1 MMKSKLLLLTVF
13 VVTGT
18 VIGFYPLVSNVQA
31 NLGQIAPIANTPKPP
46 PLLIDQGGL
55 LVRPKIQ
62 LAILLDT
69 SSSMNGLLDQARNQ
83 LWQVVNEFSESTQNG
98 VKPLLEVAVYEYGNS
113 GLARANGFTRQ
124 LTGLTQELDSVS
136 EALFS
141 LTTNGGDEYC
151 GYVIASA
158 VSELNW
164 SNRDGDIKAIFIA
177 GNEPFT
183 QGPVAFQTAMINAQ
197 QKGITV
203 NTIHAGDYQR
213 GVSSGWQQAAL
224 LAGGDYMSID
234 HNIKVAH
241 IVAPQDKK
249 IAELN
254 ARLNQTYIPYGKQGQ
269 NKADRQQSQD
279 AQSAG
284 ISAGLM
290 AKRAKAKISQMY
302 HNSSWD
308 LVDAMEEGSVELE
321 SMEQEALPAAM
332 QDMDLSERKDYV
344 AGKLQ
349 SRAEIKQEIHSLS
362 EERGAYVAEQ
372 EALQPGAAP
381 SVSSALSQS
390 IRHQGE
396 AKNYVFQ

>member
-31 NLGQIAPIANTPKPP
+31 NLGQIAPIANAPNPP

-55 LVRPKIQ
+55 LVKPKIQ

-113 GLARANGFTRQ
+113 GLERTNGFTRQ

-151 GYVIASA
+151 GYVIESA
-158 VSELNW
+158 VSGLNW
-164 SNRDGDIKAIFIA
+164 SSRDGDIKAIFIA

-234 HNIKVAH
+234 HNVKVAH

-349 SRAEIKQEIHSLS
+349 ARAEIKQEIHKLS
-362 EERGAYVAEQ
+362 EKRGVYVEQQ
-372 EALQPGAAP
+372 EALLPAAAP

>member
-31 NLGQIAPIANTPKPP
+31 NLGQKTPIANAPNPP

-55 LVRPKIQ
+55 LVKPKIQ

-151 GYVIASA
+151 GYVIESA
-158 VSELNW
+158 VSGLNW
-164 SNRDGDIKAIFIA
+164 SSRDGDIKAVFIA

-183 QGPVAFQTAMINAQ
+183 QGPVSFQTAMINAQ
-197 QKGITV
+197 QKGIRV
-203 NTIHAGDYQR
+203 NTIHAGDYQQ
-213 GVSSGWQQAAL
+213 GASNGWQQAAL

-302 HNSSWD
+302 RNSSWD

-321 SMEQEALPAAM
+321 SMEQAALPAAM

-349 SRAEIKQEIHSLS
+349 ARAEIKQEIHKLS
-362 EERGAYVAEQ
+362 EKRGAYVEQQ
-372 EALQPGAAP
+372 EALLPAAAP
-381 SVSSALSQS
+381 GVSSALSQS

>member
-1 MMKSKLLLLTVF
+1 MMKIKLLLLAIF
-13 VVTGT
+13 MMTGG
-18 VIGFYPLVSNVQA
+18 VIGFYPLVPNVQA
-31 NLGQIAPIANTPKPP
+31 NLGQTAPIANALNVP

-55 LVRPKIQ
+55 LVKPKIQ

-113 GLARANGFTRQ
+113 GLARTNGFTRQ

-158 VSELNW
+158 VSGLNW
-164 SNRDGDIKAIFIA
+164 SSRDGDIKAIFIA

-183 QGPVAFQTAMINAQ
+183 QGPVSFQTAMINAQ

-203 NTIHAGDYQR
+203 NTIHAGDYQQ
-213 GVSSGWQQAAL
+213 GASNGWQQAAQ

-269 NKADRQQSQD
+269 KKADRQQSQD

-302 HNSSWD
+302 DNSSWD
-308 LVDAMEEGSVELE
+308 LVDALEEGSLELE
-321 SMEQEALPAAM
+321 SMEQQALPVAM

-349 SRAEIKQEIHSLS
+349 ARAEIKQEIHNLS

-372 EALQPGAAP
+372 EALLPAAAP

-396 AKNYVFQ
+396 NKNYVFQ

>member
-1 MMKSKLLLLTVF
+1 MMKIKLLLLAIF
-13 VVTGT
+13 MMTGG

-31 NLGQIAPIANTPKPP
+31 NLGQTAPIANAPNVPQ
-46 PLLIDQGGL
+46 LLIDQGGL
-55 LVRPKIQ
+55 LVKPKIQ

-151 GYVIASA
+151 GYVIESA
-158 VSELNW
+158 VSGLNW
-164 SNRDGDIKAIFIA
+164 SSRDGDIKAIFIA

-269 NKADRQQSQD
+269 KKADRQQSQD

-349 SRAEIKQEIHSLS
+349 ARAEIKQEIHNLS
-362 EERGAYVAEQ
+362 EKRGAYVAEQ
-372 EALQPGAAP
+372 EALLPGAAP

-390 IRHQGE
+390 IRNQG
-396 AKNYVFQ
+396 KNKSYVFQ

>member
-1 MMKSKLLLLTVF
+1 MMKIKLLLLAIF
-13 VVTGT
+13 MMTGG

-31 NLGQIAPIANTPKPP
+31 NLGQTAPIANAPNVPQ
-46 PLLIDQGGL
+46 LLIDQGGL
-55 LVRPKIQ
+55 LVKPKIQ

-113 GLARANGFTRQ
+113 GLARTNGFTRQ

-151 GYVIASA
+151 GYVIESA
-158 VSELNW
+158 VSGLNW
-164 SNRDGDIKAIFIA
+164 SSRDGDIKAIFIA

-183 QGPVAFQTAMINAQ
+183 QGPVSFQTAMINAQ

-203 NTIHAGDYQR
+203 NTIHAGDYQQ
-213 GVSSGWQQAAL
+213 GASNGWQQAAQ

-269 NKADRQQSQD
+269 KKADRQQSQD

-302 HNSSWD
+302 DNSSWD
-308 LVDAMEEGSVELE
+308 LVDALEEGSLELE
-321 SMEQEALPAAM
+321 SMEQQALPVAM

-349 SRAEIKQEIHSLS
+349 ARAEIKQEIHNLS

-372 EALQPGAAP
+372 EALLPAAAP

-390 IRHQGE
+390 IRHQGKN
-396 AKNYVFQ
+396 KNYVFQ